1 MFNTLCKQVSILQS
15 LEANNQNFTVTENFT
30 MSDNLLKVE
39 VYFQDFN
46 FEEVVEK
53 PAYLV
58 SQLFLAVWK

>member
-1 MFNTLCKQVSILQS
+1 MNCVSKCLIVCKQVSILHT
-15 LEANNQNFTVTENFT
+15 LETNNPNFSTTENFT

-58 SQLFLAVWK
+58 S